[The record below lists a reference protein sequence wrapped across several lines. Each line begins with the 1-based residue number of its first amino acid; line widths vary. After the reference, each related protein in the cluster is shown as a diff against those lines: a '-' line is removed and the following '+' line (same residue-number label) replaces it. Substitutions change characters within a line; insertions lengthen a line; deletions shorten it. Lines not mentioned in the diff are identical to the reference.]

1 MADGTAFVAGTQAF
15 SSLLAVVIG
24 SWYCLKQKESNTQR
38 FERNLLKQ
46 STKASHPF
54 FFFYIA
60 HNVLLTPVSFQFYFS
75 PQFFLFPSPQFYYF
89 PSSMFLFPS
98 PQFYYFPSSMFL
110 FPSPQ
115 FLLFSLLN
123 VFYSPPPPPHFYC
136 FLSTTTTATFLLFSL
151 HHHHNHHHMSIVFPR
166 PPLPLVVPPWGLV
179 CRGRR
184 VTKRVF
190 KGRVSWWK
198 CTRLFGVVLFWL
210 GFWKTNCRLASVA
223 VAWLLG

>member
-1 MADGTAFVAGTQAF
+1 MQVLFAAAAIVLVPVHW
-15 SSLLAVVIG
+15 LLAGKSCILMEQG
-24 SWYCLKQKESNTQR
+24 QTSS
-38 FERNLLKQ
+38 F
-46 STKASHPF
+46 STK
-54 FFFYIA
+54 Y
-60 HNVLLTPVSFQFYFS
+60 NVLLTPLPFQFFC
-75 PQFFLFPSPQFYYF
+75 PLQFFIPFSTI
-89 PSSMFLFPS
+89 
-98 PQFYYFPSSMFL
+98 
-110 FPSPQ
+110 
-115 FLLFSLLN
+115 LLFSLLN
-123 VFYSPPPPPHFYC
+123 VFIPSSTIFIIFPLQFFYSPPPPPPSPPPPHFYC

-151 HHHHNHHHMSIVFPR
+151 HHHHNHHHMSNVFPR